1 MKSFYFFL
9 VKTDHF
15 WRFKAFLKKWKL
27 KRKFSDN
34 LGQEFIDKFSKLGQ
48 KNMYGCGYP
57 TVPVK
62 QTRNFFSRESAKII
76 EDLFK
81 IL

>member
-1 MKSFYFFL
+1 MKT
-9 VKTDHF
+9 KT
-15 WRFKAFLKKWKL
+15 KI
-27 KRKFSDN
+27 SDN
-34 LGQEFIDKFSKLGQ
+34 LGQEFVDKFAKLGQ

-62 QTRNFFSRESAKII
+62 PTRNFFSRESAKII